1 MSKRS
6 FNQTNESG
14 SKIIDIKTGKNINES
29 RIPVICEKIKY
40 YRESLRMEQKE
51 LARSL
56 GITANAI
63 SNWETGRARPDV
75 YLIPEICR
83 TLHIS
88 LYELFDMVDPLN
100 ITAGEQLMLR
110 DYRMLTQGHQYSV
123 RRLIESLTNV
133 EISEKSPDLCPILKI
148 NRALAAG
155 IGDPSEF
162 EDNAETVYV
171 YYSPEVSRADFI
183 FKVNGDSM
191 EPEYH
196 GGDEVLVQRLSN
208 TCEMGYGDIGA
219 FIVGNEM
226 YIKKYEEDGLHSLNA
241 KYPVMHFEDTDSV
254 YLIGK
259 VIGVLAPG
267 SYAKEKEIEKY
278 IDIHGEDED

>member
-1 MSKRS
+1 MLNNFFISILLCYNNIKNPDLHTGHKTAAIMHSKPM
-6 FNQTNESG
+6 
-14 SKIIDIKTGKNINES
+14 KNIKMTFTIFQN
-29 RIPVICEKIKY
+29 
-40 YRESLRMEQKE
+40 
-51 LARSL
+51 
-56 GITANAI
+56 
-63 SNWETGRARPDV
+63 GRARPDV

-171 YYSPEVSRADFI
+171 YYSPEVNRADFI

-196 GGDEVLVQRLSN
+196 SGDEVLVQRLSN
-208 TCEMGYGDIGA
+208 TCDTIS
-219 FIVGNEM
+219 F
-226 YIKKYEEDGLHSLNA
+226 LN
-241 KYPVMHFEDTDSV
+241 
-254 YLIGK
+254 GR
-259 VIGVLAPG
+259 
-267 SYAKEKEIEKY
+267 
-278 IDIHGEDED
+278 

>member
-51 LARSL
+51 LARAL

-100 ITAGEQLMLR
+100 ITADEQLMLR

-123 RRLIESLTNV
+123 RRLIESLANV

-155 IGDPSEF
+155 IGDPTEF
-162 EDNAETVYV
+162 ENDTETVYV
-171 YYSPEVSRADFI
+171 YNSPTVSHADFI
-183 FKVNGDSM
+183 FQVNGDSM
-191 EPEYH
+191 EPNYCS
-196 GGDEVLVQRLSN
+196 GDEVLVKKMSD
-208 TCEMGYGDIGA
+208 TCEMEYGDIGA

-226 YIKKYEEDGLHSLNA
+226 YIKKYEQDGLHSLNT
-241 KYPVMHFEDTDSV
+241 KYPVMRFDDAESV

-259 VIGVLAPG
+259 VIGILAPG
-267 SYAKEKEIEKY
+267 NYAKDKEIESYKLM
-278 IDIHGEDED
+278 HGDEE

>member
-14 SKIIDIKTGKNINES
+14 SKIINIKTGKNINES

-51 LARSL
+51 LARAL
-56 GITANAI
+56 GITANA
-63 SNWETGRARPDV
+63 
-75 YLIPEICR
+75 ICR

-196 GGDEVLVQRLSN
+196 SGDEVLVQRLSN

>member
-29 RIPVICEKIKY
+29 GIPVICEKIKY

-51 LARSL
+51 LARAL

-88 LYELFDMVDPLN
+88 LYELFDMDDPLN

-162 EDNAETVYV
+162 EDNSETVYV
-171 YYSPEVSRADFI
+171 YYSPEVNRADFI

-196 GGDEVLVQRLSN
+196 SGDEVLVQRLSN

-219 FIVGNEM
+219 FIIGNEM
-226 YIKKYEEDGLHSLNA
+226 YIKKYEEDGLHSLNP
-241 KYPVMHFEDTDSV
+241 KYPVMQFEDTESV

-259 VIGVLAPG
+259 VIGILAPG

-278 IDIHGEDED
+278 KLMHGEEE